1 MILHSQSRPE
11 LCRRSAFTLLEV
23 LIVVSIIVILAS
35 IGGTY
40 AFRAYEDAQISQAQ
54 TKAYAIGAA
63 AQRFQVK
70 YGRLPNDLSELSHP
84 PTGGTPFQSEDDL
97 KDPWGKQFQ
106 YDPNGTHNQ
115 GLKPDVYTVSPKG
128 ETVGNWKS

>member
-1 MILHSQSRPE
+1 MILHPHRRREQPG
-11 LCRRSAFTLLEV
+11 RSAFTLLEV

-63 AQRFQVK
+63 AQRFLVK
-70 YGRLPNDLSELSHP
+70 YERLPNDLAELSHP
-84 PTGGTPFQSEDDL
+84 PTGGTPFQSEEDL
-97 KDPWGKQFQ
+97 RDPWGKQFQ
-106 YDPNGTHNQ
+106 YDPNGAHNN
-115 GLKPDVYTVSPKG
+115 GLKPDVYTVTPKG
-128 ETVGNWKS
+128 ETVGNWKN